1 MLTHEPHTFMEPNQK
16 TTLKLFTPYEAQKE
30 IVKTCIDLT
39 TKYIVYNASR
49 QSGKTFLMQN
59 MAVYYALNL
68 NDQHIMVVSPVDS
81 QSKKIYKQ
89 ILNSIIHLPY
99 VKSYK
104 IQAGDSEI
112 AFTNGSVILFRSA
125 ASTNSLRGYSN
136 THLLMDECAFVYE
149 ETWTTILAPTLLV
162 RGKKVIFG
170 STPRGKNFFYKLFL
184 QGKDPENKSFK
195 SFKTTYIDNP
205 YANIEFIEQQR
216 KILPIDI
223 FEQEYMA
230 EFVDGGSLFKNIK
243 DFTKLNKLSGPRDSE
258 TYFAGIDV
266 GFKNDFTVIS
276 IFNQRA
282 ELVYIDRFNQTSNDE
297 ILRRIVSSLNLFR
310 VCKCYIESNSFG
322 LPIIEQLISRG
333 AYQVEG
339 FATTSTSKP
348 LIINDLI
355 YDFNGGKI
363 QLLNDPN
370 IISEMEAFGY
380 SISKKGNVTYQ
391 ANYGH
396 DDIIMS
402 LAIGYYCMKQNQ
414 YSGSFIFQ

>member
-89 ILNSIIHLPY
+89 ILNSVIH
-99 VKSYK
+99 
-104 IQAGDSEI
+104 
-112 AFTNGSVILFRSA
+112 FRSA

-136 THLLMDECAFVYE
+136 THLLMDECAFIDE

-195 SFKTTYIDNP
+195 SFKTT
-205 YANIEFIEQQR
+205 
-216 KILPIDI
+216 
-223 FEQEYMA
+223 
-230 EFVDGGSLFKNIK
+230 
-243 DFTKLNKLSGPRDSE
+243 
-258 TYFAGIDV
+258 
-266 GFKNDFTVIS
+266 
-276 IFNQRA
+276 
-282 ELVYIDRFNQTSNDE
+282 
-297 ILRRIVSSLNLFR
+297 
-310 VCKCYIESNSFG
+310 
-322 LPIIEQLISRG
+322 
-333 AYQVEG
+333 
-339 FATTSTSKP
+339 
-348 LIINDLI
+348 
-355 YDFNGGKI
+355 
-363 QLLNDPN
+363 
-370 IISEMEAFGY
+370 
-380 SISKKGNVTYQ
+380 
-391 ANYGH
+391 
-396 DDIIMS
+396 
-402 LAIGYYCMKQNQ
+402 
-414 YSGSFIFQ
+414 